1 MNAFVSRS
9 AKRIVCVGVLFA
21 AAAGIAYA
29 AIPDSKG
36 VYTGCMLN
44 KVGTV
49 RLIDPSLPASNVMS
63 HCTNVE
69 TKFTFNQQGQQGA
82 PGLPGA
88 AGEDGEPGKDGAPG
102 ANGKDGK
109 DGKDGQPFSGTFT
122 SPNGQFSITVDDTG
136 IKLAGPS
143 NSIELKPDGTIE
155 NRTASSFNVTSGG
168 ATELVAGT
176 SLDLKSGAATTL
188 VAGSSLNAT
197 SGSTTTLDAGD
208 SLAVQTSK
216 AATLTVGTN
225 LNASID
231 GAANLNVGTNLNA
244 SIDGAATLNV
254 DTNLNASIGGAA
266 NVVAT
271 SLDLKATGTA
281 ILQAGGD
288 LFLKGSVIHEN

>member
-1 MNAFVSRS
+1 MIAFVSRS

-29 AIPDSKG
+29 AIPDSDG

-49 RLIDPSLPASNVMS
+49 RLIDPSLPASNLMS

-88 AGEDGEPGKDGAPG
+88 PGKDGAPG
-102 ANGKDGK
+102 ADGK

-122 SPNGQFSITVDDTG
+122 SPNGRFSITVADTG
-136 IKLAGPS
+136 IKLGGPS

-155 NRTASSFNVTSGG
+155 TRTATSFNLTSGG
-168 ATELVAGT
+168 ATKLVAGT
-176 SLDLKSGAATTL
+176 SLDLQSGGATSL
-188 VAGSSLNAT
+188 LAGSSLSAT
-197 SGSTTTLDAGD
+197 SAASTTLDVGD
-208 SLAVQTSK
+208 SLNLQTGK

-225 LNASID
+225 L
-231 GAANLNVGTNLNA
+231 T
-244 SIDGAATLNV
+244 
-254 DTNLNASIGGAA
+254 ASIGGAA
-266 NVVAT
+266 DVVAT

-281 ILQAGGD
+281 ILEAGGD
-288 LFLKGSVIHEN
+288 LNLKGSKINEN

>member
-1 MNAFVSRS
+1 MIAFVSRS
-9 AKRIVCVGVLFA
+9 AKRMVCVGVLFA

-29 AIPDSKG
+29 AIPDSNG
-36 VYTGCMLN
+36 VYTACMLD

-49 RLIDPSLPASNVMS
+49 RLIDPSLPASNLMS

-69 TKFTFNQQGQQGA
+69 TKFTFNQQGPQGP

-88 AGEDGEPGKDGAPG
+88 QGKDGAPG
-102 ANGKDGK
+102 ANGKDGA

-155 NRTASSFNVTSGG
+155 TRTDTSFDLTSGG
-168 ATELVAGT
+168 AAN
-176 SLDLKSGAATTL
+176 L
-188 VAGSSLNAT
+188 VAGSSLNLQSGGATSLVAGSSLSAT
-197 SGSTTTLDAGD
+197 SGTATTLDAD
-208 SLAVQTSK
+208 SLNVQTSK
-216 AATLTVGTN
+216 AATLSVGTN
-225 LNASID
+225 LNASI
-231 GAANLNVGTNLNA
+231 T
-244 SIDGAATLNV
+244 
-254 DTNLNASIGGAA
+254 GAA

-281 ILQAGGD
+281 ILHADGV
-288 LFLKGSVIHEN
+288 LTLKGSIINSN

>member
-49 RLIDPSLPASNVMS
+49 RLIDPSLPASNLMS
-63 HCTNVE
+63 HCTDVE

-88 AGEDGEPGKDGAPG
+88 PGKDGAPG
-102 ANGKDGK
+102 ADGK

-168 ATELVAGT
+168 ATALVAGT

-188 VAGSSLNAT
+188 VAGSSLNTT
-197 SGSTTTLDAGD
+197 SGSTTTLDAGG
-208 SLAVQTSK
+208 SLNVQTSN
-216 AATLTVGTN
+216 AATFTVGTN
-225 LNASID
+225 LNA
-231 GAANLNVGTNLNA
+231 N
-244 SIDGAATLNV
+244 
-254 DTNLNASIGGAA
+254 IGGAA

-281 ILQAGGD
+281 ILEAAGP

>member
-1 MNAFVSRS
+1 MIAFVSRS

-29 AIPDSKG
+29 AIPDSTG

-49 RLIDPSLPASNVMS
+49 RLIDPSLPASNLMS

-88 AGEDGEPGKDGAPG
+88 PGKDGAPG
-102 ANGKDGK
+102 ADGKDGKAK

-155 NRTASSFNVTSGG
+155 NRTDSSFNVTSGG
-168 ATELVAGT
+168 ATNLVAGT
-176 SLDLKSGAATTL
+176 SLDLTVRRGDESRGRQLAQCDVRLDDDARCRRL
-188 VAGSSLNAT
+188 ARRADEQRSHPSRRYEPQCQHRRGRECRGDVA
-197 SGSTTTLDAGD
+197 
-208 SLAVQTSK
+208 
-216 AATLTVGTN
+216 
-225 LNASID
+225 
-231 GAANLNVGTNLNA
+231 
-244 SIDGAATLNV
+244 
-254 DTNLNASIGGAA
+254 
-266 NVVAT
+266 
-271 SLDLKATGTA
+271 
-281 ILQAGGD
+281 
-288 LFLKGSVIHEN
+288 

>member
-36 VYTGCMLN
+36 VYTACMLD

-49 RLIDPSLPASNVMS
+49 RLIDPSLPASNLMS

-88 AGEDGEPGKDGAPG
+88 PG
-102 ANGKDGK
+102 ANGKDGADGK

-143 NSIELKPDGTIE
+143 SSIELKPDGTIE

-168 ATELVAGT
+168 ATALVAGT

-188 VAGSSLNAT
+188 VAGSSLNTT
-197 SGSTTTLDAGD
+197 SGSTTTLDAGG
-208 SLAVQTSK
+208 SLNVQTSN
-216 AATLTVGTN
+216 AATFTVGTN
-225 LNASID
+225 LNA
-231 GAANLNVGTNLNA
+231 N
-244 SIDGAATLNV
+244 
-254 DTNLNASIGGAA
+254 IGGAA

-281 ILQAGGD
+281 ILEAAGP